1 VKKVSHF
8 AIATRR
14 PVSVLMIV
22 LAVCVFGYV
31 SYRKLALTLMPD
43 ISYPT
48 LTVRTE
54 YPGTAPQEV
63 ETQVSQR
70 VEQELGIIQKLN
82 SITSISK
89 ADQSDIIMEF
99 AWGADMSEATQ
110 SIREKLDRL
119 RMPRDAKRPLILR
132 YDPTLDPIMRIGM
145 TGPYPL
151 DQLRLYAEEIVQ
163 RELEGEEGLAAVKV
177 IGGLEEEYQV
187 RIYED
192 KLVSLNLDIQ
202 QVNSRLAQNNVNLP
216 GGRLQEGRVRYS
228 IRTLNEFKSIEE
240 IGSIV
245 IARKNEVNVLLSDIA
260 DIEQSHKEIQIETL
274 VNGRESVE
282 IEIYKDADANIVEV
296 AQRVRN
302 RIYGTPEQRNYV
314 ADQLAENG
322 GRRNRAERSMNTS
335 EERRLAALAAREE
348 RAMSNYVEYT
358 LPEGCSLEV
367 LTDQSIFIKQSID

>member
-1 VKKVSHF
+1 MPAVKKDSHF

-14 PVSVLMIV
+14 PVSVLMVV

-31 SYRKLALTLMPD
+31 SYQKLPLTLMPD

-63 ETQVSQR
+63 EAQISER
-70 VEQELGIIQKLN
+70 FEQQLGVVQYLN
-82 SITSISK
+82 KITSISR
-89 ADQSDIIMEF
+89 ADQSDILLEF
-99 AWGADMSEATQ
+99 AWGADMSEAAQ

-119 RMPRDAKRPLILR
+119 RLPRDAKRPLILR

-151 DQLRLYAEEIVQ
+151 DQLRIYAEEIVQ

-187 RIYED
+187 RISED
-192 KLVSLNLDIQ
+192 KLVSLNLDIETI
-202 QVNSRLAQNNVNLP
+202 NTRLAQNNVNLP
-216 GGRLQEGRVRYS
+216 GGRLEEGRIRYA
-228 IRTLNEFKSIEE
+228 IRTLNEFKSMQD

-245 IARKNEVNVLLSDIA
+245 ITQKNGVNVQLNDIA
-260 DIEQSHKEIQIETL
+260 VVERSHKDIEIETF

-282 IEIYKDADANIVEV
+282 IEIYKEADANIVE
-296 AQRVRN
+296 AAKGVRDKL
-302 RIYGTPEQRNYV
+302 YGTQ
-314 ADQLAENG
+314 
-322 GRRNRAERSMNTS
+322 
-335 EERRLAALAAREE
+335 
-348 RAMSNYVEYT
+348 
-358 LPEGCSLEV
+358 
-367 LTDQSIFIKQSID
+367 KQQ